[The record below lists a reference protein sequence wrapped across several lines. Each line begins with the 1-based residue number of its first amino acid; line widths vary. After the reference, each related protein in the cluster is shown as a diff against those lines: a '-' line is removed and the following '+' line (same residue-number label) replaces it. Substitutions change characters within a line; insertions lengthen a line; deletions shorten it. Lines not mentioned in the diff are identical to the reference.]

1 MISSNIY
8 TDIPKDLPDE
18 LLEKIIQNG
27 SFKLER
33 IISKGHSTP
42 KGKWYDQNE
51 EEWVVVLKGSAGISI
66 EGEAGTVVLKPGD
79 YIHLP
84 AHLKHRVEWTDA
96 TTETVWLALYYQKCR
111 VAGY

>member
-1 MISSNIY
+1 MIISNIY
-8 TDIPKDLPDE
+8 SDIPKELPNE
-18 LLEKIIQNG
+18 LFEKIIQNG

-42 KGKWYDQNE
+42 KGKWYNQSE

-96 TTETVWLALYYQKCR
+96 TTETVWLALYYQKWE
-111 VAGY
+111 